1 VSSSSASTGTGGNL
15 CNPAPNDT
23 ACETCSK
30 QHCCAEVDACLA
42 LPNCTC
48 WLVCAP
54 QNPNNPIACVMTC
67 GGLPDNEAKALGAC
81 VQQQCGNQC
90 P

>member
-1 VSSSSASTGTGGNL
+1 
-15 CNPAPNDT
+15 
-23 ACETCSK
+23 
-30 QHCCAEVDACLA
+30 
-42 LPNCTC
+42 
-48 WLVCAP
+48 VCAP